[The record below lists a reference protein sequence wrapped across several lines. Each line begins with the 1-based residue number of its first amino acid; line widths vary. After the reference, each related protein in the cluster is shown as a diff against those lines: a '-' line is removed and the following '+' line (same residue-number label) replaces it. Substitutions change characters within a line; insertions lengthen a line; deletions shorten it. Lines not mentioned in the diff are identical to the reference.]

1 MWGFT
6 NDEMEGPLSSQ
17 LLNDGFEHGGFGIH
31 HGRALLPLLEL
42 AEVESEELVPIPT
55 LEEHPGLPVGDPLH
69 DPAVHVERA
78 LGVLDD
84 DDHPRQEERQ
94 HGRVRLR
101 PRQHRGQVLA
111 GGPLLGG
118 RGVPLYELLE
128 ALLAAGKATGEAGE
142 LLLEGVIAGAQC
154 RNRSGRRRR
163 RREGR
168 RRGFCG
174 GSLELLFYALLSAAE
189 AAASQELGEVE
200 FGGGSEGGRGGAERG
215 VGRGRNGGGSADEG
229 GVARSEEEETRILG
243 SVDRNQRR
251 HGWIRWKTEAI
262 VPSEEGSRWRDNT
275 TARRVARGLD
285 TTNHQSRD
293 MHMNDESGADN
304 DHNSDMPLL

>member
-1 MWGFT
+1 
-6 NDEMEGPLSSQ
+6 MEGPPSSQ
-17 LLNDGFEHGGFGIH
+17 VLNDGFEHGGFGIH

-55 LEEHPGLPVGDPLH
+55 LEKHPGLPVGDPLH

-101 PRQHRGQVLA
+101 PRKHHGQVLA

-118 RGVPLYELLE
+118 RGVLLYELLE
-128 ALLAAGKATGEAGE
+128 ALLAAGKTTGEAGE
-142 LLLEGVIAGAQC
+142 LLLEGVIAGGQC
-154 RNRSGRRRR
+154 RNRSRSRWR

-168 RRGFCG
+168 WRWRGFCG

-189 AAASQELGEVE
+189 AATSQELREVE

-243 SVDRNQRR
+243 SVDWNQRR
-251 HGWIRWKTEAI
+251 HGWIRWKT
-262 VPSEEGSRWRDNT
+262 
-275 TARRVARGLD
+275 
-285 TTNHQSRD
+285 
-293 MHMNDESGADN
+293 
-304 DHNSDMPLL
+304 